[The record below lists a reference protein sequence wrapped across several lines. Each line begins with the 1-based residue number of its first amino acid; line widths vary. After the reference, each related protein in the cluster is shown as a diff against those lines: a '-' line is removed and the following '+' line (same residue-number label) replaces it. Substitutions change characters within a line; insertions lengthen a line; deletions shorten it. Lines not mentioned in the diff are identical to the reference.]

1 MLIINN
7 ITKGKAIER
16 IKSELAGRVKDFVSE
31 GKLVEAQ
38 RIEQRTKFDI
48 EMLNEIGF
56 CKGIENYSRHLSG
69 RQAGDPAPT
78 LLDYLSQDASTA
90 GLSSTWRLQ
99 SWIGFITGLYFSSIV
114 GFQIP
119 LLTILL
125 LRSGVIDRAVIF
137 ENRRA
142 LWFIS
147 LLFGAIVSPP
157 DPLSLFLVGGP
168 MLILLELSL
177 IFDRI
182 FFKE

>member
-1 MLIINN
+1 
-7 ITKGKAIER
+7 
-16 IKSELAGRVKDFVSE
+16 
-31 GKLVEAQ
+31 
-38 RIEQRTKFDI
+38 
-48 EMLNEIGF
+48 
-56 CKGIENYSRHLSG
+56 
-69 RQAGDPAPT
+69 
-78 LLDYLSQDASTA
+78 
-90 GLSSTWRLQ
+90 
-99 SWIGFITGLYFSSIV
+99 IV